1 MRLLWSVA
9 LLVMGAS
16 TASAQTWT
24 VSSPDGKTAITVAR
38 QNDGALVWRV
48 TRDGSPILADSPLG
62 IRRAD
67 QSFDSGLTF
76 VRTADARTIDER
88 YQTPTGKRHD
98 HHVTGRE
105 QTLTFANAAGAQ
117 PRRHLASAR

>member
-9 LLVMGAS
+9 VLVMSTG

-38 QNDGALVWRV
+38 QADGALVWRV

-62 IRRAD
+62 IRRTD
-67 QSFDSGLTF
+67 QSFDSGLTV
-76 VRTADARTIDER
+76 VRTAEPSPSHATTR
-88 YQTPTGKRHD
+88 
-98 HHVTGRE
+98 
-105 QTLTFANAAGAQ
+105 
-117 PRRHLASAR
+117 S